1 MKSAI
6 GLSQTLVTKQELHT
20 FFMEESSVPD
30 NPEQV
35 FIPDFYFDNNGEH
48 FEFGALFTTGF
59 SLKPIWSQ
67 KNLGV

>member
-35 FIPDFYFDNNGEH
+35 FIPDFYFDNNGELATNYSK
-48 FEFGALFTTGF
+48 ESYKKSAKL
-59 SLKPIWSQ
+59 SKL
-67 KNLGV
+67 